1 MLFDTQ
7 DDIDRHREQLIA
19 EIEGKLQQRVSRETL
34 FSIRWSL
41 EPFTQS

>member
-19 EIEGKLQQRVSRETL
+19 EIEGKLQQKTVLSVL
-34 FSIRWSL
+34 FSAAWRL
-41 EPFTQS
+41 E